1 MARRTVKQRMPH
13 EKIVEM
19 FKGKHNIITVL
30 LVVVGS
36 IFVAKTLWEIFI
48 RQFGEGWTI
57 FWGIMLM
64 IIGYYISDELH
75 KRYGTINSF

>member
-13 EKIVEM
+13 EKILEM

-36 IFVAKTLWEIFI
+36 VFVAKSLWEIFI
-48 RQFGEGWTI
+48 RLFGEGWTI
-57 FWGIMLM
+57 FLGIVLM

-75 KRYGTINSF
+75 KRYGDINGL